1 MHKTTSTNND
11 KEVYELVQ
19 INKKINFN
27 KKLQISTSIKV
38 VQLPF
43 PTCIRKKRK
52 KKNNIERERGKKSN
66 VTCKCFTTC
75 CRKEKA
81 QSTLNLKNI

>member
-43 PTCIRKKRK
+43 PTCIRKKLKKGK
-52 KKNNIERERGKKSN
+52 KKNNIEGERGKKSI
-66 VTCKCFTTC
+66 VTCNCITT
-75 CRKEKA
+75 
-81 QSTLNLKNI
+81 